1 MLAKV
6 FSGSVLGIDAYI
18 VEVEVD
24 TAQGLPIFSTVG
36 LPDNAVKESKDRV
49 KAAIK
54 NSGYEF
60 PAKRITVN
68 LAPAYVK
75 KEGTTFDLPV
85 SLGILAAGGVVKK
98 EVLANYM
105 ILGELSLDGRVKPV
119 RGALP
124 MAVAAKKAGLKGVIL
139 PKENAEEAAL
149 VNGINSIG
157 VKNLSQLVEFLN
169 GNLEIEPCRINI
181 EEYFKG
187 NGETHLD
194 LNEVKGQEH
203 VKRALEIAAAG
214 GHNVLMIGP
223 PGSGKT
229 MIARRMPTILSD
241 MSVDEAIETTKVHS
255 ITGVLDR
262 RQVLVTTRPFRSPH
276 HTVSDAG
283 LIGGG
288 HVPRPGEVSIAHNGV
303 LFLDELPE
311 FKKNVLEVLRQPLE
325 DGKVTISRAA
335 MSLTYP
341 SRFILIAAMNPC
353 PCGFLGDLHKECR
366 CTPAQIQKYRAKI
379 SGPLLDRIDIHCDVP
394 AVRFKELSGDTK
406 GESSKEV
413 KARVDRARSVQL
425 ERFLGYAKRDGK
437 KVYCNSQMTTHHI
450 KKFCEIGEEGKRLLE
465 MAIDKLGL
473 SARAY
478 TRILKVARTIAD
490 LESEEQ
496 IKTHHLSEAI
506 QYRSL
511 DRGIT

>member
-187 NGETHLD
+187 NGETYLD

-311 FKKNVLEVLRQPLE
+311 FKKNVL
-325 DGKVTISRAA
+325 
-335 MSLTYP
+335 
-341 SRFILIAAMNPC
+341 
-353 PCGFLGDLHKECR
+353 
-366 CTPAQIQKYRAKI
+366 
-379 SGPLLDRIDIHCDVP
+379 
-394 AVRFKELSGDTK
+394 
-406 GESSKEV
+406 
-413 KARVDRARSVQL
+413 
-425 ERFLGYAKRDGK
+425 
-437 KVYCNSQMTTHHI
+437 
-450 KKFCEIGEEGKRLLE
+450 
-465 MAIDKLGL
+465 
-473 SARAY
+473 
-478 TRILKVARTIAD
+478 
-490 LESEEQ
+490 
-496 IKTHHLSEAI
+496 
-506 QYRSL
+506 
-511 DRGIT
+511 

>member
-187 NGETHLD
+187 NGETYLD

-203 VKRALEIAAAG
+203 VKRA
-214 GHNVLMIGP
+214 
-223 PGSGKT
+223 
-229 MIARRMPTILSD
+229 
-241 MSVDEAIETTKVHS
+241 
-255 ITGVLDR
+255 
-262 RQVLVTTRPFRSPH
+262 RQ
-276 HTVSDAG
+276 
-283 LIGGG
+283 
-288 HVPRPGEVSIAHNGV
+288 
-303 LFLDELPE
+303 
-311 FKKNVLEVLRQPLE
+311 
-325 DGKVTISRAA
+325 
-335 MSLTYP
+335 
-341 SRFILIAAMNPC
+341 
-353 PCGFLGDLHKECR
+353 
-366 CTPAQIQKYRAKI
+366 
-379 SGPLLDRIDIHCDVP
+379 
-394 AVRFKELSGDTK
+394 
-406 GESSKEV
+406 
-413 KARVDRARSVQL
+413 
-425 ERFLGYAKRDGK
+425 
-437 KVYCNSQMTTHHI
+437 
-450 KKFCEIGEEGKRLLE
+450 
-465 MAIDKLGL
+465 
-473 SARAY
+473 
-478 TRILKVARTIAD
+478 
-490 LESEEQ
+490 
-496 IKTHHLSEAI
+496 
-506 QYRSL
+506 
-511 DRGIT
+511 